1 VMTKRISVLVALMAS
16 VAIVIAVSADG
27 NTGRALSTRC
37 GLNSG
42 NYGNYEER
50 YVLIYTGGLFSW
62 TDYSEWTSDQPYYAR
77 RKDSSYNITYEV
89 FVSPYGYF
97 DTPVFSPI
105 AYRTSSMK
113 NQNGAGAVFWLAQWA
128 WASGTSC

>member
-1 VMTKRISVLVALMAS
+1 MTKRITVLLAMMAS
-16 VAIVIAVSADG
+16 IAIVVAVSAQGSTRRVQDQ
-27 NTGRALSTRC
+27 TRC

-50 YVLIYTGGLFSW
+50 YVLIYTGGEFSY

-77 RKDSSYNITYEV
+77 RKDVYLSITYQHLV
-89 FVSPYGYF
+89 TPYGYW
-97 DTPVFSPI
+97 DTPIFSVD

-113 NQNGAGAVFWLAQWA
+113 NYNGVGAVFWLAQWA
-128 WASGTSC
+128 AGSCA